1 VSDEKPS
8 RRPRRRAEAE
18 ASVET
23 GVEEAPPLV
32 TCHHCEHTVPAGEYC
47 GHCGAHLAIRRP
59 GDRRRAQAFAAS
71 PGEHVYHLS
80 VITTL
85 FPHLPHRGGHVF
97 RWALIGGGA
106 LFLALAGLH
115 LFAPATAVAAV
126 LLPVLYLLYL
136 YEVEVYEHEPWLVV
150 GATFA
155 AGAILGLIFNL
166 VVAPA
171 YTAAALAQDQTS
183 ALLLGAVTIPI
194 LSQCVMLVGP
204 LLLLGRPHFDET
216 LDGLTFGA
224 ASALGYSLAATLVGF
239 LPVLGGPLVGSGAAM
254 DWALR
259 LLRAGILVSIVNAT
273 TTGLITSAIWLIRHG
288 RGRHYHENWRW
299 GLPAAI
305 VAAFGA
311 QVLLGLLGHLLP
323 DLLLDVIA
331 WAAVAV
337 LLLLYLRLVLHH
349 ALLEEGAEHEI
360 GPAGACPE
368 CHRLVPTMLFCP
380 ACGVSRSAASKRVSR
395 GVA

>member
-1 VSDEKPS
+1 M
-8 RRPRRRAEAE
+8 
-18 ASVET
+18 
-23 GVEEAPPLV
+23 
-32 TCHHCEHTVPAGEYC
+32 HTVPAGEYC

-71 PGEHVYHLS
+71 PGEHVYQVS

-85 FPHLPHRGGHVF
+85 FPHLPHRGGHAF
-97 RWALIGGGA
+97 RWALLGGGA
-106 LFLALAGLH
+106 LVLVLAGLH
-115 LFAPATAVAAV
+115 LFAPATAVAAA
-126 LLPVLYLLYL
+126 LLPALYLLYL

-155 AGAILGLIFNL
+155 AGAILGLAFNL
-166 VVAPA
+166 LVEPA
-171 YTAAALAQDQTS
+171 YTQAALTRDQAS
-183 ALLLGAVTIPI
+183 ALLLGAATIPI
-194 LSQCVMLVGP
+194 LSQCLMLLGP

-224 ASALGYSLAATLVGF
+224 ASALGYSLAATLVAF
-239 LPVLGGPLVGSGAAM
+239 LPVLGGPLVGSGSTL

-259 LLRAGILVSIVNAT
+259 LLRAGILVSLVNAS
-273 TTGLITSAIWLIRHG
+273 TTGLVASALWLRRHG

-311 QVLLGLLGHLLP
+311 QVLLGLLNLLLP
-323 DLLLDVIA
+323 DLLLDVLA
-331 WAAVAV
+331 YALMAA

-360 GPAGACPE
+360 GPAAACPE

-380 ACGVSRSAASKRVSR
+380 SCGVARSAASKRIAR
-395 GVA
+395 GAA